1 MAVSGIGIVNPA
13 SAQTPTTPALSEQ
26 DFLNIL
32 ITQLQFQD
40 PLQPMDNAQFVAQ
53 LAQFSA
59 LEINSQ
65 ESAEINTLLSF
76 VSANQGINL
85 IGKTVEVDQGQT
97 GTAGQTSASGTVT
110 AVDFSTGQPL
120 LTVQTSSNTIT
131 AIPLTNVTLI
141 QK

>member
-1 MAVSGIGIVNPA
+1 MAVSGIGIVSP
-13 SAQTPTTPALSEQ
+13 SAAQAPTTPSLTEQ

-40 PLQPMDNAQFVAQ
+40 PLQPMDNEQFVAQ

-65 ESAEINTLLSF
+65 ESTEINTLLSF
-76 VSANQGINL
+76 ASSNQGIDL
-85 IGKTVEVDQGQT
+85 IGKTVEVSSGQS
-97 GTAGQTSASGTVT
+97 GTSSPTTASGKVT

-131 AIPLTNVTLI
+131 DIPLTSVTLI
-141 QK
+141 Q